1 MKTDIEIAK
10 SVKLQPITEIAKKLK
25 LKSENLFC
33 YGEKIAKV
41 KAENYSGK
49 QGKVVL
55 VTAINPTPMGE
66 GKTTVA
72 IGLADALNKI
82 GQSVAVALREPSLG
96 PVFGVKGGAAGGG
109 YSQVAPMVE
118 INLHFTGDLHAITA
132 ANNLLSAM
140 IDNSIFQGNPL
151 NLNPDAIAFKRCLD
165 INDRALRELTVN
177 AGTLASPILHK
188 AEFVITAA
196 SEVMAIFCLAK
207 DIDDL
212 KIRLG
217 NILVGFTYDGKAVYA
232 RELQAVD
239 AMTIILKDAILPN
252 LVQTLEGTPAFIH
265 GGPFANV
272 AHGCNS
278 IIATQTAMSLADIVV
293 TEAGFGA
300 DLGAEKFIDIKCWK
314 AGLSP
319 SAIVLVASVRALKF
333 NGGIAKTDL
342 IKENLAALEDGS
354 QNIVAHIENLK
365 KTGIPV
371 VVAINRFS
379 TDSDAELDLLRNIC
393 VRYGAEFSICDCFAK
408 GGNGAVDLATKVLK
422 LSNNKAELKFYYD
435 LNSDFKTKVESLA
448 KTIYGAEKVDFLPK
462 VDEKLALYGN
472 LIDGLPVCVAKTQ
485 YSFSDNPTAL
495 CRPTNYTFVVSDIEF
510 RSGAGYVVAIA
521 GNMFLMFGL
530 PKVPNASTMTIDS
543 QGQITGLY

>member
-1 MKTDIEIAK
+1 MKTDIEIAQ

-33 YGEKIAKV
+33 FGEKIAKV

-82 GQSVAVALREPSLG
+82 GQNVAVALREPSLG

-151 NLNPDAIAFKRCLD
+151 NLNPDEIAFKRCLD

-177 AGTLASPILHK
+177 SGTLASPIFHK

-212 KIRLG
+212 KVRLG
-217 NILVGFTYDGKAVYA
+217 NILIGFTYEGKAVYA

-278 IIATQTAMSLADIVV
+278 IIATKTAMSLADIVV

-300 DLGAEKFIDIKCWK
+300 DLGAEKFIDIKCRK
-314 AGLSP
+314 ADIQP

-342 IKENLAALEDGS
+342 GKENLAALEDGS
-354 QNIVAHIENLK
+354 QNIVAHIENLR
-365 KTGIPV
+365 KTEIPV

-393 VRYGAEFSICDCFAK
+393 VRYGAEFSICECFAK
-408 GGNGAVDLATKVLK
+408 GGSGAIDLATKVLK
-422 LSNNKAELKFYYD
+422 VSNGEAKLKFYYE
-435 LNSDFKTKVESLA
+435 LKSDFKTKVESLA
-448 KTIYGAEKVDFLPK
+448 KTIYGADKVDFSSK

-521 GNMFLMFGL
+521 GNMLLMFGL
-530 PKVPNASTMTIDS
+530 PKVPNASIMTIDS
-543 QGQITGLY
+543 RGQITGLY